1 MIDDYKFGS
10 ITISGKTYN
19 NDVIVHGDSG
29 SVRGKQRAMR
39 EAGITV
45 VDFHSEI
52 VAAVREHLDRMG
64 T

>member
-1 MIDDYKFGS
+1 
-10 ITISGKTYN
+10 
-19 NDVIVHGDSG
+19 
-29 SVRGKQRAMR
+29 MR

-64 T
+64 R